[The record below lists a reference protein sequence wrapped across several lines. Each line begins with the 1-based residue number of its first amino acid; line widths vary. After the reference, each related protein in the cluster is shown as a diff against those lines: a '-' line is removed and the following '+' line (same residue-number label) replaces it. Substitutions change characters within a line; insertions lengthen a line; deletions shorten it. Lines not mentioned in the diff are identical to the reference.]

1 MNSPLTTLSALTI
14 EAQSRLM
21 PGRDPIGVTAVQM
34 SAAALV
40 ALPLALVA
48 GALPTA
54 PPTVTQAANGV
65 ALIVL
70 GSLLPATT
78 VVPHY
83 SLAWIGLDSL
93 EAAGLFTTG
102 RLLRR
107 GDQRYAL
114 TAAVTATA
122 MLIDAWFDVL
132 GSVGAGALALSVG
145 MAVLAEIPIAAVC
158 IYLAVNA
165 LRPHPA
171 PAPGGHASES

>member
-1 MNSPLTTLSALTI
+1 MEAVMDPIAQTI
-14 EAQSRLM
+14 EEPVDAVTHAPVPVRAVSVRA
-21 PGRDPIGVTAVQM
+21 PRRGRV
-34 SAAALV
+34 
-40 ALPLALVA
+40 LAFVYTGA
-48 GALPTA
+48 GLAMVPWLF
-54 PPTVTQAANGV
+54 
-65 ALIVL
+65 VL

-93 EAAGLFTTG
+93 EAVGLFTTG

-171 PAPGGHASES
+171 PAPGGPASES